1 MSTIIQHTY
10 ILHTVNFAPRV
21 PKRKREGGG
30 KLSQMSKKK
39 KRSHRY
45 PERTKDSDKIQT
57 FNHPHSN
64 HPALTRLSIAQAL
77 SYAGGASTHRS
88 EPFNGDNAEEAD
100 ADGCKESRPI
110 PFLGSPETTAG
121 SDATSILLE
130 STRLVFGAGSV

>member
-1 MSTIIQHTY
+1 LLPGTEE
-10 ILHTVNFAPRV
+10 
-21 PKRKREGGG
+21 KEKEREGG
-30 KLSQMSKKK
+30 KAITDKQK

-45 PERTKDSDKIQT
+45 PERTKDSNKIQT
-57 FNHPHSN
+57 FNHPYSN

-88 EPFNGDNAEEAD
+88 EPFDGDNAEEAD

-110 PFLGSPETTAG
+110 RFLGSPETTAG

-130 STRLVFGAGSV
+130 STRLVFGASSV